1 MSTEYGTL
9 LPFPVLKA
17 DECNVGGGDSVLET
31 RLETDLET
39 EFETFYAAYA
49 FQKTL
54 RPPPTYYYYGDK
66 DKLGRD
72 D

>member
-1 MSTEYGTL
+1 M
-9 LPFPVLKA
+9 
-17 DECNVGGGDSVLET
+17 LET

-54 RPPPTYYYYGDK
+54 RPPPRDYYYGDK